1 MSDLDQYALSKLA
14 GEMAMNIRPPQA
26 IFADYGIDET
36 AYYEV
41 LKLPFYQRALEQYTL
56 EWNSTLTTK
65 ERVSLSSAYILEQV
79 LPIIGA
85 RAMSP
90 TEPLAAVNDTAK
102 LLARNAGVG
111 EPKQNNANTADRF
124 IITINLGADVDG
136 KPVVEHYDKS
146 IAPDPGAA
154 TLPQLSAT
162 SRNFPQEAGQ
172 TPEDVGFAALM
183 ERN

>member
-1 MSDLDQYALSKLA
+1 MPDLDEHKLA
-14 GEMAMNIRPPQA
+14 KLANEMAMNIRPVQA
-26 IFADYGIDET
+26 IFADYGIDEND
-36 AYYEV
+36 YYAIE
-41 LKLPFYQRALEQYTL
+41 KIPYYQRAKERYTL

-65 ERVSLSSAYILEQV
+65 ERVGMSSAYILEQI

-90 TEPLAAVNDTAK
+90 TEPLASVNDTAK

-111 EPKQNNANTADRF
+111 EVKQQNANSADRF

-146 IAPDPGAA
+146 VAPDASSA
-154 TLPQLSAT
+154 TLPQLVAAPSNSPT
-162 SRNFPQEAGQ
+162 S
-172 TPEDVGFAALM
+172 EDDGFAALM
-183 ERN
+183 ERD